1 MAIFGQ
7 QIFSGYVMYFIFF
20 LFLGG
25 DLGPVRAGGAIPP
38 GKPGPS
44 RSRSH
49 GRLRRSKSPR
59 QSYSP
64 SASFSRFFVEAIML
78 LIAFFVTICVSVLKP
93 AEPCR

>member
-1 MAIFGQ
+1 MYFSF
-7 QIFSGYVMYFIFF
+7 FSG
-20 LFLGG
+20 GG
-25 DLGPVRAGGAIPP
+25 LGPVRAGGAIPP

-49 GRLRRSKSPR
+49 GRLRRSKSPPTHT

-78 LIAFFVTICVSVLKP
+78 LIAFFVTICVSLLKP

>member
-1 MAIFGQ
+1 
-7 QIFSGYVMYFIFF
+7 MYFSFF
-20 LFLGG
+20 FGGG
-25 DLGPVRAGGAIPP
+25 DLGPVRADGAIPP

-49 GRLRRSKSPR
+49 GRLRRSKFPP

>member
-1 MAIFGQ
+1 
-7 QIFSGYVMYFIFF
+7 MYFSF
-20 LFLGG
+20 LCGGG

-49 GRLRRSKSPR
+49 GRLRRSKSPPHT

>member
-1 MAIFGQ
+1 
-7 QIFSGYVMYFIFF
+7 MYFIFF

-49 GRLRRSKSPR
+49 GRLRRSKFPPR

>member
-7 QIFSGYVMYFIFF
+7 QIFSGYVMYFSFF
-20 LFLGG
+20 FGG
-25 DLGPVRAGGAIPP
+25 GLGPVRAGGAIPP

-44 RSRSH
+44 RS
-49 GRLRRSKSPR
+49 R